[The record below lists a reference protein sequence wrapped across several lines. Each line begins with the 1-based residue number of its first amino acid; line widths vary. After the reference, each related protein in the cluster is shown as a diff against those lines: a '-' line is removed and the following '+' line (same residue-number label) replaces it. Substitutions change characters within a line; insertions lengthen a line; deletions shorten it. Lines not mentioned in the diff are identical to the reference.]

1 MPRTCKTIAKVV
13 CLAVFLWNLWLL
25 KRSKPVVSTNKNA
38 IKDNVFISSELAIL
52 PDKMSFI
59 WASTLDRKLRKFNLP
74 KKYRYGLDFN
84 VTRKC
89 FHVVLLILL
98 ADDIATNPG
107 PNSKIR
113 CLVLNARSFKSIHR
127 DEMTDQKICNLQRFQ
142 NLVYT
147 ENSDIICAN
156 ETWLTKDISNDE
168 ILHPGFTI

>member
-1 MPRTCKTIAKVV
+1 MSRSISQ
-13 CLAVFLWNLWLL
+13 NLWLL

-38 IKDNVFISSELAIL
+38 IKENVFISSELAIL

-59 WASTLDRKLRKFNLP
+59 WASTLDRKLQKFNLP

-98 ADDIATNPG
+98 AGNIATNPG
-107 PNSKIR
+107 PNSQIR
-113 CLVLNARSFKSIHR
+113 CLVLNARSLKSIHR
-127 DEMTDQKICNLQRFQ
+127 DEMTDQKICNLQHFQ

-147 ENSDIICAN
+147 ENFRYHLCQ
-156 ETWLTKDISNDE
+156 
-168 ILHPGFTI
+168 